1 MTQPPY
7 RPSEGHPMRRFA
19 FFSAALFILVA
30 IGSQPSKGGGLKESV
45 CVCLPTR
52 AKLILRS
59 MTSKSVI
66 ARTQLP
72 AQPMSVPPTSN

>member
-19 FFSAALFILVA
+19 LFSAALLILVV
-30 IGSQPSKGGGLKESV
+30 IGSQPSKGGRLKESV
-45 CVCLPTR
+45 CVCLPSR

-59 MTSKSVI
+59 MTSGSVM
-66 ARTQLP
+66 AKTQVP
-72 AQPMSVPPTSN
+72 AKPMSTSSTNN